1 MVLERIGVIFMEW
14 KPLVYKDIDLSDR
27 YMISNTGEIYSIK
40 SQKVLKQTINKS
52 TGYRGV
58 CISLGNRK
66 CKKFIKTH
74 IAVALSFVSGYQEG
88 LIVNHKDGN
97 KQNNTYEN
105 LEWVTA
111 SENQLHAIKNDLRTN
126 HSKIRCINTGD
137 VFDSVSQACE
147 WCGLAK
153 WSRSIK
159 EYLEGKR
166 NRKSA
171 GKHPLTKEPLQW
183 ELV

>member
-1 MVLERIGVIFMEW
+1 MVLESIGVIFMEW
-14 KPLVYKDIDLSDR
+14 KPLIYKDIDLSGK
-27 YMISNTGEIYSIK
+27 YMISDTGLIYSLK
-40 SQKVLKQTINKS
+40 SRKILKQTLNKS
-52 TGYRGV
+52 TGYYGI
-58 CISLGNRK
+58 CISLGGRK
-66 CKKFIKTH
+66 SKKLIKIH
-74 IAVALSFVSGYQEG
+74 IAVALTFVEGYQDG
-88 LIVNHKDGN
+88 LVVNHKDGD
-97 KQNNTYEN
+97 KQNNIAAN

-111 SENQLHAIKNDLRTN
+111 SENQLHAIKNNLRTN
-126 HSKIRCINTGD
+126 HAKIRCINTGI

-159 EYLEGKR
+159 EYLDRKG

-171 GKHPLTKEPLQW
+171 GKHPVTKEPLQW